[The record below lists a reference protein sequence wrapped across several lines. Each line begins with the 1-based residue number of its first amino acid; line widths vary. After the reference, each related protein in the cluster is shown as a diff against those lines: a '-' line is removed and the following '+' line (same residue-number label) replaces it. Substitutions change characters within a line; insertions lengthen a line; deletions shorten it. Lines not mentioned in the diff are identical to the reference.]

1 MLKHRSDEGDI
12 DYMVHWLT
20 RNGLTI
26 QFGAYRGRRGEE
38 LMLYV
43 KTYLAEKV
51 KSGSGERVEEMLR
64 GVVER
69 SDWEVLEG
77 MEVGDVGGENVM

>member
-1 MLKHRSDEGDI
+1 
-12 DYMVHWLT
+12 
-20 RNGLTI
+20 
-26 QFGAYRGRRGEE
+26 
-38 LMLYV
+38 MLYV

-77 MEVGDVGGENVM
+77 MEVGDEIGRAHV